1 MFKKPT
7 EKEISEIQKEAREID
22 SVEVASGDRNRSTGL
37 LINQS
42 PQLQVK
48 EMGLFFILFSNL
60 QKHSV

>member
-7 EKEISEIQKEAREID
+7 EKEIPEIQKEVRETD
-22 SVEVASGDRNRSTGL
+22 SVEVAGGDRNWSTGL

-42 PQLQVK
+42 PQLQGK
-48 EMGLFFILFSNL
+48 EMGLFFILFSYL